1 MNNTNFSIS
10 EELKTK
16 SGRITYLTI
25 GMLVIIFSIFRF
37 TDILEKVN
45 LAKYSNAIVVGL
57 FFMGLTV
64 IAIWGNRDMKYW
76 RRLALG
82 IVFAIFMYVLVAA
95 N

>member
-57 FFMGLTV
+57 FLMGLTV

>member
-57 FFMGLTV
+57 FLMGLTV

-82 IVFAIFMYVLVAA
+82 IVFAIFMYVLVAT